1 MKHRFLPAAAAL
13 ALFSALI
20 FGADAAREGARTGL
34 SLSFQMAVPALFPFF
49 VAGALL
55 TDTGVAAA
63 LGRACAWPLW
73 KLYGLPGESAGALV
87 LGLTGG
93 YPVGVQAAAD
103 LYAAG
108 RLDKAQAEHLLG
120 FCNNTGPAFIVGVCG
135 AGVFGSV
142 RAGLLLY
149 ALHILSALLT
159 GLALTH
165 PGRGAPPPSAARR
178 ESSHPP
184 FASALVRACERAAET
199 SIKVA
204 AFITLFAVFASLLDA
219 CGALRACMAVLAP
232 ACRLLGMPA
241 DAAAPLTFGAMELT
255 SGLFLLP
262 EAGLPQRFALPIAS
276 ILLAFGGLSVWCQ
289 SLSLA
294 AGSGLS
300 LRRCFLGK
308 ILHAATAGA
317 LTVLWCAAAPQPF
330 PVFASAETLPPLCPV
345 WMQAIPIVTILL
357 INLKFLKRVK
367 DSL

>member
-165 PGRGAPPPSAARR
+165 PGRGAPPPSAARW
-178 ESSHPP
+178 
-184 FASALVRACERAAET
+184 
-199 SIKVA
+199 IW
-204 AFITLFAVFASLLDA
+204 
-219 CGALRACMAVLAP
+219 AP
-232 ACRLLGMPA
+232 TWWSTP
-241 DAAAPLTFGAMELT
+241 
-255 SGLFLLP
+255 
-262 EAGLPQRFALPIAS
+262 
-276 ILLAFGGLSVWCQ
+276 
-289 SLSLA
+289 
-294 AGSGLS
+294 
-300 LRRCFLGK
+300 
-308 ILHAATAGA
+308 
-317 LTVLWCAAAPQPF
+317 
-330 PVFASAETLPPLCPV
+330 
-345 WMQAIPIVTILL
+345 
-357 INLKFLKRVK
+357 
-367 DSL
+367 